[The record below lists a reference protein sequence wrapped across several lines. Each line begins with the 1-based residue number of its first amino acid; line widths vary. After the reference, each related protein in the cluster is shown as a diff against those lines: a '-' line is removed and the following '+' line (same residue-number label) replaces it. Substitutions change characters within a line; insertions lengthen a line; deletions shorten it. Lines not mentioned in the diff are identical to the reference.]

1 MPTNYSHVSVSNE
14 QVADNLLKTAEH
26 AKKHP
31 RKIYGVA
38 PYGFPSLDEVTGGIG
53 EDHMIVLAA
62 RPNIGKSALAGQ
74 IARTVAEY
82 FLANNIDAWVKIA
95 SYEMSAESYL
105 NRVACGAANISSLAL
120 RRGEVDDVGFE
131 RYKKVLDLLSKLP
144 IEYTTA
150 SSTFQEF
157 TDFVVGGRPCGIWIL
172 DHVGL
177 LSDITSAGQSQYTAQ
192 VGVANKMQNLCGNG
206 YPGICV
212 AHMNRSSDSNK
223 DSRPSLSN
231 LAGADNFGRNANVVL
246 SLYRPNV
253 ALNIPDDLKG
263 GPEPAY
269 IDVLKNKDGP
279 LKEIKTLWVPSRTMF
294 VEDAEV
300 AQPVQPVSHMH
311 PSMKTRIEAV

>member
-1 MPTNYSHVSVSNE
+1 MNYSHASVSNE
-14 QVADNLLKTAEH
+14 QVAQNLFEMAER
-26 AKKHP
+26 AKRNP

-53 EDHMIVLAA
+53 EDHLIVLAA

-105 NRVACGAANISSLAL
+105 NRVACGAANVSSLAL
-120 RRGEVDDVGFE
+120 KRGEVDDVGFE
-131 RYKKVLDLLSKLP
+131 RYKKVLTELSKLP

-157 TDFVVGGRPCGIWIL
+157 TDFVVGGHPCGIWIL

-177 LSDITSAGQSQYTAQ
+177 LSDITSAGQGQYTAQ
-192 VGVANKMQNLCGNG
+192 VAVANKMQSLCGNG

-223 DSRPSLSN
+223 DARPSLSN

-253 ALNIPDDLKG
+253 ALNLPDDLKG

-269 IDVLKNKDGP
+269 VDVLKNKDGP
-279 LKEIKTLWVPSRTMF
+279 LKEVKTLWVPSRTMF
-294 VEDAEV
+294 VEDTEGEA
-300 AQPVQPVSHMH
+300 PLHPVSHLH
-311 PSMKTRIEAV
+311 PAIKARSEAV